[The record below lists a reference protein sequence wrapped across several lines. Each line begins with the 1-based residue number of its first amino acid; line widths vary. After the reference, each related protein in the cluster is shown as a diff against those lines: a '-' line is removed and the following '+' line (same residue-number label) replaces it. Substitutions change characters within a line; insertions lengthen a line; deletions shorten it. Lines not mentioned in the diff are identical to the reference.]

1 MGQQHRKI
9 VKRRRR
15 AAYLDRQKAKAKK
28 VVAPRREPAAKPKA
42 KKQAA
47 TARPAEAGSKS

>member
-15 AAYLDRQKAKAKK
+15 AAYLERKKAKMKTIA
-28 VVAPRREPAAKPKA
+28 APRREPAKPKA

-47 TARPAEAGSKS
+47 ATPRAPAASKS